1 MVYDEDPYRRRPG
14 ISTAR
19 QNDGRGV
26 SGWRKIW
33 ANGPPNE
40 GHRMF
45 VEGMP
50 FTLWSYNCMVFPN
63 LGLSGICR
71 LKARTTQWGR
81 LKGYQ
86 K

>member
-1 MVYDEDPYRRRPG
+1 
-14 ISTAR
+14 
-19 QNDGRGV
+19 
-26 SGWRKIW
+26 
-33 ANGPPNE
+33 
-40 GHRMF
+40 MF

-81 LKGYQ
+81 LRGYQ